1 MATSFPAQGYLGW
14 GKGMPYAPG
23 FMILGQEDGRVV
35 TALYH
40 EGSDGKSY
48 SIVYINLDLN
58 VRNNRG
64 TEEIVIVT
72 TNQSLS
78 RSE

>member
-1 MATSFPAQGYLGW
+1 MATSFSAQGYLGY

-23 FMILGQEDGRVV
+23 FMILGQEGDNDV
-35 TALYH
+35 TQLYH

-58 VRNNRG
+58 VRNRGNRG
-64 TEEIVIVT
+64 
-72 TNQSLS
+72 NCDCDY
-78 RSE
+78 

>member
-23 FMILGQEDGRVV
+23 FMILGDDRDV
-35 TALYH
+35 TQLYH

-58 VRNNRG
+58 VRKRG
-64 TEEIVIVT
+64 IEEIVT
-72 TNQSLS
+72 STNWSLT
-78 RSE
+78 RLE